1 MTAAIATVTATVN
14 EPSVRVTAPL
24 PELPNLGVCDCGR
37 DLVCL
42 LDSST
47 AVFCERCDLGIAPAG
62 RR

>member
-1 MTAAIATVTATVN
+1 MTATTATVA
-14 EPSVRVTAPL
+14 EPSVRVTAAL
-24 PELPNLGVCDCGR
+24 PELPDLGVCDCGR

-47 AVFCERCDLGIAPAG
+47 AVFCECCDLGIAPAL